1 MTADGRASVI
11 DVDVALDAH
20 AEVGEGPVWDAGRER
35 LVWVDIYR
43 DAVHLFDPATGADQA
58 IDVGQHVG
66 VARPA
71 ASGGLVLAVRDG
83 FAHLDPAT
91 GRIELLAAVEAD
103 VPGNLMNDGAC
114 DRRGRFLAGTT
125 SVEETPGAGALYRL
139 TADLTVQIVL
149 AGVTLSNGIDW
160 SPDGTL
166 LYFVDSAL
174 QRIEAF
180 DYAADG
186 GVSGR
191 RTFAEIPPGAGM
203 PDGLTVDVEGCVW
216 VALWGGSA
224 VRRYTPRGE
233 LERTVDVPAQLV
245 TSCAFGGTDLE
256 DLYITTSTWELDAAA
271 LRDQPHAGAVFVA
284 RPGVRGLLPTPFA
297 DTEGS

>member
-1 MTADGRASVI
+1 MTAEGRTSVI
-11 DVDVALDAH
+11 EVDVALDAH
-20 AEVGEGPVWDAGRER
+20 AEVGEGPVWDVGRER

-43 DAVHLFDPATGADQA
+43 DAVHLFDPVTGADHA

-71 ASGGLVLAVRDG
+71 AGGGLVLALRDG

-91 GRIELLAAVEAD
+91 GRLECLAAVEAD

-139 TADLTVQIVL
+139 TGDLTVQVVL

-180 DYAADG
+180 DYASDG

-203 PDGLTVDVEGCVW
+203 PDGLTVDAEGCVW

-224 VRRYTPRGE
+224 VRRYTPGGE

-271 LRDQPHAGAVFVA
+271 LRDHPHAGAVFVA

>member
-1 MTADGRASVI
+1 
-11 DVDVALDAH
+11 
-20 AEVGEGPVWDAGRER
+20 
-35 LVWVDIYR
+35 
-43 DAVHLFDPATGADQA
+43 
-58 IDVGQHVG
+58 
-66 VARPA
+66 
-71 ASGGLVLAVRDG
+71 
-83 FAHLDPAT
+83 
-91 GRIELLAAVEAD
+91 
-103 VPGNLMNDGAC
+103 
-114 DRRGRFLAGTT
+114 
-125 SVEETPGAGALYRL
+125 
-139 TADLTVQIVL
+139 
-149 AGVTLSNGIDW
+149 
-160 SPDGTL
+160 
-166 LYFVDSAL
+166 
-174 QRIEAF
+174 
-180 DYAADG
+180 
-186 GVSGR
+186 
-191 RTFAEIPPGAGM
+191 M